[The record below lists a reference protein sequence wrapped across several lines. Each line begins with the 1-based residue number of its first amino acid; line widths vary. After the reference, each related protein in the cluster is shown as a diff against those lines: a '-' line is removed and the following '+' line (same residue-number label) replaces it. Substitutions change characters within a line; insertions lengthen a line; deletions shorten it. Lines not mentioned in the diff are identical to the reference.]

1 MASRHKCSICFGDF
15 VRPKIMPCFH
25 TFCLTCLQHHITLTA
40 HNGKINCSMCRTEIN
55 IPTGGAAG
63 FTNNFYIEDRA
74 GRNFCPKHEEMEL
87 KFYCRDCSVAIC
99 SDCIAVDHADHK
111 RAELK
116 TVDPELR
123 QSLKTIKLEIEN
135 QIKLLNNQLEYL
147 DEKSTDIEVFAKT
160 SKDNVLKKVESIC
173 SEVRKLGKKINDKID
188 VLRVEES
195 KKVEDLKAGINKD
208 KTRLQTSV
216 KCADDVFG
224 DVSTIQVINIL
235 PHIETLAEDHS
246 PIRFCNPVVKYF
258 NFPQTK
264 INPDSLTRLF
274 GELHT
279 MDSPTFT
286 TCFNMD
292 HMKEDQPY
300 WSPDYYMVQDLPWH
314 VGVYHDTD
322 KSTLGIYLNLK
333 NVQDTNVKSCT
344 IKYTLKLI
352 NRIHESKSISKQG
365 SQTFTPD
372 GSSRGWVEFTDWNN
386 IKCQPRGFTDN
397 NNDFIVQATIE
408 ISKMCFTSCFDLKR
422 ADTDTNYR
430 DNKLVMLQDLYWRAG
445 VEHHHNQSTL
455 GVYLDLKTEQEKNL
469 TSCTADYKL
478 KLVHGTDDSKSIEKQ
493 FTTTDTLYTPG
504 GTGHGAS
511 DIIDWNTLQN
521 TYGSIEF
528 IDWNTLQNDVN
539 GFLDNGHFTIDTTV
553 EVTSSTFTHTFNL
566 TDVPTDTS
574 LYGDSHTIQYLPW
587 RICVKHHTDKTSL
600 GLYLHLY
607 PGVDKTVKTCSTKYK
622 LKLIHPTDQ
631 SQSKEDEI
639 EYTFKPGSDGYGWP
653 KFIDWDDFT
662 RRFVDGNK
670 FTVQATITITDID
683 RY

>member
-1 MASRHKCSICFGDF
+1 MASRHECGICLGDF
-15 VRPKIMPCFH
+15 VEPKIMPCFH
-25 TFCLTCLQHHITLTA
+25 TFCKVCLQCHITETA
-40 HNGKINCSMCRTEIN
+40 RNGEINCPMCRTEI
-55 IPTGGAAG
+55 PVPPGGAAG
-63 FTNNFYIEDRA
+63 FTSNFYIEDRSN
-74 GRNFCPKHEEMEL
+74 RNICPKHEEMEL

-135 QIKLLNNQLEYL
+135 QIKLLDNQLEYL
-147 DEKSTDIEVFAKT
+147 DEKSKDIDVFAKT

-173 SEVRKLGKKINDKID
+173 SEVRKLGNEINDKID

-216 KCADDVFG
+216 KCAVDVLD

-292 HMKEDQPY
+292 QMKKDQLY

-314 VGVYHDTD
+314 VGVKHNTDT
-322 KSTLGIYLNLK
+322 STLGIYLCLK

-352 NRIHESKSISKQG
+352 NRIHDSESISQQG
-365 SQTFTPD
+365 SHTFTPGD
-372 GSSRGWVEFTDWNN
+372 RGREWVEFTDWYK
-386 IKCQPRGFTDN
+386 IKCQNLGFTDN
-397 NNDFIVQATIE
+397 NNDFIVQATVE

-422 ADTDTNYR
+422 ANTDTNYWN
-430 DNKLVMLQDLYWRAG
+430 NKLVMLQDLYWRAG
-445 VEHHHNQSTL
+445 VEHHHDKSTL
-455 GVYLDLKTEQEKNL
+455 GVYLDLNTEQEKNL
-469 TSCTADYKL
+469 TSCSADYKL

-493 FTTTDTLYTPG
+493 STDTLYTPG

-511 DIIDWNTLQN
+511 DIIDWNT
-521 TYGSIEF
+521 YGCIEF

-539 GFLDNGHFTIDTTV
+539 GFLDNGHFTIETTV

-566 TDVPTDTS
+566 TDVPTDTC
-574 LYGDSHTIQYLPW
+574 YAGYSHTIQYLPW
-587 RICVKHHTDKTSL
+587 RIGVRHHTDTTSL
-600 GLYLHLY
+600 GLLLSLY

-631 SQSKEDEI
+631 SQSREGAEL
-639 EYTFKPGSDGYGWP
+639 EYTFKPGSGIGYGLP
-653 KFIDWDDFT
+653 QFIDWDDFT